1 MRRSGKRSA
10 LSSVAGI
17 LPVALAIGFV
27 LWVLWRRGSAGRPE
41 LVAAPQ
47 PNASRTEEAG
57 LPSPAPQRLTPV
69 HWEPPSRSTDPLA
82 PSPAPSTASSPAPS
96 AASSPSLGSAEDAPE
111 SRARGRI
118 EDLLERARLEDEG
131 AA

>member
-17 LPVALAIGFV
+17 LPIALAIGFV
-27 LWVLWRRGSAGRPE
+27 LWVLWRRQGSGRPD
-41 LVAAPQ
+41 LVAAPVRSS
-47 PNASRTEEAG
+47 PD
-57 LPSPAPQRLTPV
+57 PSARSS
-69 HWEPPSRSTDPLA
+69 PPSGTP
-82 PSPAPSTASSPAPS
+82 
-96 AASSPSLGSAEDAPE
+96 EDAPE